1 MPVAIRQCTLPTGT
15 EPTQRRELERLM
27 LPQQPIGGV
36 QIRWS
41 HYWPQH
47 LGLELTGTLNL
58 ELFVINYLFERPG
71 SQPWDYWLQC
81 LAQNRYGK
89 LPLSGFCRDVLLQTG
104 VVKADDCHILNP
116 GYSPEILDVAA
127 PPRQSSRTR
136 LSDGHQ
142 LARSRTLRNDRCCSR
157 PTGRRFPRRTTSSLV
172 MKDYGASS
180 GDTTLADAFARQRGS
195 GQRSSTS
202 PSSRASRS

>member
-1 MPVAIRQCTLPTGT
+1 MLALHRRGVPVAIKQCMLPAGT

-41 HYWPQH
+41 HYWSQH
-47 LGLELTGTLNL
+47 LGFELTGTLNL
-58 ELFVINYLFERPG
+58 ELFVINYLFERPR

-104 VVKADDCHILNP
+104 VKADDCHILNP
-116 GYSPEILDVAA
+116 GYSPEILDVA
-127 PPRQSSRTR
+127 PRPAVITNASV
-136 LSDGHQ
+136 DGHQ
-142 LARSRTLRNDRCCSR
+142 LARSRTLRNDRPAR
-157 PTGRRFPRRTTSSLV
+157 GILAGVFRAGRRRPRGEGLRRIIRRY
-172 MKDYGASS
+172 D
-180 GDTTLADAFARQRGS
+180 LADAFAR
-195 GQRSSTS
+195 
-202 PSSRASRS
+202 